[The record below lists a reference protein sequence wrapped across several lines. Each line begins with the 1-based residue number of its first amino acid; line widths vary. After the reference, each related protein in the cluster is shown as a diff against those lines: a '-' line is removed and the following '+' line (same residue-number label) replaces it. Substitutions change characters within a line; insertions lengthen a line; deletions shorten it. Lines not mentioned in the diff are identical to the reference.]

1 MKHIKIT
8 SVLLSALM
16 CASMVMTPV
25 PVMADE
31 TEVPAETQTT
41 EETEIEEP
49 EVKEEKTPSE
59 SDKKPALEANPTG
72 KVENIKWTYNV
83 KTKTITITGSGKMP
97 DFAYN
102 DDSHW
107 HRYRNK
113 IEKVV
118 IGKGITF
125 IGKSSFR
132 KFTKIKSISI
142 PSSVTE
148 IGEYAFEG
156 CTSLKSVTIPGSV
169 KRIWIDAF
177 EGCTSLKNVK
187 LNKGLDWIDYGVFA
201 NTAITEIKIP
211 ETVTKI
217 TNFAFAETKLKT
229 VKLPN
234 GIVGIGGGTFMDCKY
249 LTSVTLPSGLKSISY
264 NLFNGCTNL
273 KSVKIPDGVTKIEE
287 GAFMNCSSLAS
298 INIPAGVKSIKY
310 DAFTNCPLL
319 NDVYYGGKKSA
330 WNKISIHEDNKGIQV
345 AAIHLSDGTVIPSK
359 KAENTLTVTGNAS
372 TVKYKKLKKKSRT
385 VPRAKVMTVADAKGK
400 VTYKLVS
407 VSKTKFKKYFK
418 INPSNGVV
426 TVKKKIKKGT
436 YVIKCTVTAAGNED
450 VKPLSQT
457 VTFTIKVK

>member
-1 MKHIKIT
+1 M
-8 SVLLSALM
+8 
-16 CASMVMTPV
+16 
-25 PVMADE
+25 
-31 TEVPAETQTT
+31 
-41 EETEIEEP
+41 
-49 EVKEEKTPSE
+49 
-59 SDKKPALEANPTG
+59 
-72 KVENIKWTYNV
+72 
-83 KTKTITITGSGKMP
+83 
-97 DFAYN
+97 
-102 DDSHW
+102 
-107 HRYRNK
+107 
-113 IEKVV
+113 
-118 IGKGITF
+118 
-125 IGKSSFR
+125 
-132 KFTKIKSISI
+132 
-142 PSSVTE
+142 
-148 IGEYAFEG
+148 
-156 CTSLKSVTIPGSV
+156 
-169 KRIWIDAF
+169 
-177 EGCTSLKNVK
+177 
-187 LNKGLDWIDYGVFA
+187 DWIDYGVFA

-310 DAFTNCPLL
+310 DAFTSCPLL

-359 KAENTLTVTGNAS
+359 KAENTLTVTGNAA

>member
-1 MKHIKIT
+1 MKHLKIT

-16 CASMVMTPV
+16 CASMVMTPILF
-25 PVMADE
+25 MADE
-31 TEVPAETQTT
+31 TDVPAETQTT
-41 EETEIEEP
+41 EETETEEP

-72 KVENIKWTYNV
+72 KVEIIKWTYNV

-187 LNKGLDWIDYGVFA
+187 LNKGLDWIDYGAFA

-217 TNFAFAETKLKT
+217 TNFAFAKTKLKT
-229 VKLPN
+229 VKIPN
-234 GIVGIGGGTFMDCKY
+234 GVKVMGGGIFMHCKY
-249 LTSVTLPSGLKSISY
+249 LTSVTLPSGLKEICY
-264 NLFNGCTNL
+264 NMFNDCPNL
-273 KSVKIPDGVTKIEE
+273 KIVKIPDGVTEIEE
-287 GAFMNCSSLAS
+287 GAFM
-298 INIPAGVKSIKY
+298 
-310 DAFTNCPLL
+310 NCPLL
-319 NDVYYGGKKSA
+319 NDVYYEGKKSA

-385 VPRAKVMTVADAKGK
+385 VPRAKVLTVADAKGK

-407 VSKTKFKKYFK
+407 VSKKKYKKYFK